1 LCNPPILLGFREET
15 MTAFARRSVLAAS
28 VLALGLAGCSNTEG
42 PVAASTTAGS
52 GGKAD
57 LIARS
62 EVALAEL
69 HRVQPA
75 TRQLT
80 EDARAV
86 LVFPSITKIG
96 VGIGGEGGNGTMFE
110 RGRAVG
116 FYNLAGAS
124 IGLQLGA
131 QSFSQAY
138 FFNTEEALKT
148 FREFKGFEAGVGATA
163 VAADF
168 GADGSL
174 STSTLQKPVV
184 VVTWGQGGLM
194 AGVDVGG
201 NKITQIDP

>member
-1 LCNPPILLGFREET
+1 
-15 MTAFARRSVLAAS
+15 MTVIARRSVFAAS
-28 VLALGLAGCSNTEG
+28 VLVLGLAGCSNTEG
-42 PVAASTTAGS
+42 PVSASTTAGS
-52 GGKAD
+52 SGRAD
-57 LIARS
+57 LVARS

-75 TRQLT
+75 TTKLT
-80 EDARAV
+80 EDAKAV

-110 RGRAVG
+110 RGRPVG

-168 GADGSL
+168 GADGAL
-174 STSTLQKPVV
+174 STSTVQKPVV